1 MQNFTDIPS
10 SRSLSDSLI
19 EILNNDKTGISCNS
33 GTTFPTTNQ
42 QVGMLCYRTDQLKLY
57 LLIGTNPDNW
67 RLIMDLA
74 SGIDTQFAAK
84 LNSASYTA
92 ADVLAKLL
100 TVDGASTGLDA
111 DLLDGQHASAFA
123 SSTHNHNTTYLG
135 ISAKAADAD
144 KLDGYDSSAF
154 VRSVNGAGP
163 DAAGNATVNIDL
175 SSRVAKTGD
184 TMTGNLVMS
193 NNASIRSS
201 RPGDN
206 ARDTG
211 FKMADGQDLGEMN
224 RSNQYYDDRASNCN
238 GYVPNGNCNGNAQWT
253 PPNGNWWEWYASIG
267 RGAWENNGAFDGA
280 GGSTYSYN
288 AVSVDFNYDAYYL
301 SADEIGGGEYRRNY
315 RNCNCG
321 AFNCR
326 TNCNCNC
333 NCACSTD
340 SCFLPE
346 TMVRMADG
354 SLMQIAD
361 IQINDVVMAF
371 GNIKSRVKALWRPNL
386 GDRTLWDIGGHV
398 TTTEDHL
405 LMIEGQKWSCV
416 NPQRYTH
423 RFMKHIY
430 TTAQGKKVFNS
441 AVHPDVISELI
452 IGVALETVKGV
463 NLPVTHITALTGYA
477 AETQLYCLV
486 TDTGNFVLENGV
498 VVDGMWQGDVETL
511 IKSTAA
517 EVTA

>member
-123 SSTHNHNTTYLG
+123 ASTHNHNTTYLG

-144 KLDGYDSSAF
+144 KLDGYDSTAF

-175 SSRVAKTGD
+175 SSRVAKSGD
-184 TMTGNLVMS
+184 TMTGNLAIQNTSPTINMVDT
-193 NNASIRSS
+193 
-201 RPGDN
+201 DN
-206 ARDTG
+206 ATRSLHVNSNLMG
-211 FKMADGQDLGEMN
+211 FLKSDGNWDMYMNNGGSMWTANYGWLHDYFFGSVGNCVRPISSKVTSGSPTAFQLGEENVINCYGSGPHYLINHELMDN
-224 RSNQYYDDRASNCN
+224 GGQISHRMVRYY
-238 GYVPNGNCNGNAQWT
+238 
-253 PPNGNWWEWYASIG
+253 
-267 RGAWENNGAFDGA
+267 
-280 GGSTYSYN
+280 
-288 AVSVDFNYDAYYL
+288 
-301 SADEIGGGEYRRNY
+301 
-315 RNCNCG
+315 
-321 AFNCR
+321 

-333 NCACSTD
+333 QCNC
-340 SCFLPE
+340 
-346 TMVRMADG
+346 
-354 SLMQIAD
+354 
-361 IQINDVVMAF
+361 
-371 GNIKSRVKALWRPNL
+371 
-386 GDRTLWDIGGHV
+386 
-398 TTTEDHL
+398 
-405 LMIEGQKWSCV
+405 
-416 NPQRYTH
+416 
-423 RFMKHIY
+423 
-430 TTAQGKKVFNS
+430 
-441 AVHPDVISELI
+441 
-452 IGVALETVKGV
+452 
-463 NLPVTHITALTGYA
+463 
-477 AETQLYCLV
+477 
-486 TDTGNFVLENGV
+486 
-498 VVDGMWQGDVETL
+498 
-511 IKSTAA
+511 
-517 EVTA
+517 